1 MAAFIEQIVPYY
13 WLVCSGVIV
22 CNLYI
27 RAPWST
33 TFSLL
38 VWVVLGVCM
47 DMLMPVIMALDIT
60 LARQLWYWC
69 WIIIYCTIVLVI
81 IIAHQQRGE
90 SPTLLCRTVCHSA
103 FAMMVLQMLRYLD
116 RMIIKTDILHS
127 VYQFG
132 VPAINFAVA
141 VAALYWL
148 GRTVNITKGNK

>member
-1 MAAFIEQIVPYY
+1 MTAFIEQVVPYY
-13 WLVCSGVIV
+13 WLVCSGIII
-22 CNLYI
+22 CGLLI
-27 RAPWST
+27 RAPWSA

-38 VWVVLGVCM
+38 VWVILGICM
-47 DMLMPVIMALDIT
+47 DMLMPVIMALDTT

-81 IIAHQQRGE
+81 TAAHQQRGE
-90 SPTLLCRTVCHSA
+90 LPSQLCRTICRSA
-103 FAMMVLQMLRYLD
+103 FAMMALQLLRYLD
-116 RMIIKTDILHS
+116 RMIIKTDALHT

-148 GRTVNITKGNK
+148 GQTLNIKKGN